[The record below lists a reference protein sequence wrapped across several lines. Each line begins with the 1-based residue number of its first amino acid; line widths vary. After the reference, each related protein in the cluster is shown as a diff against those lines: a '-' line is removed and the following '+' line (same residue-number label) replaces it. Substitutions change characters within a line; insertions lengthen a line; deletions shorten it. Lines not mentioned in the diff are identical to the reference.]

1 MARGSLS
8 AQLDSLVDSILA
20 RSAAPVSSADERIAA
35 LGTVAAGLRGL
46 PRPDF
51 KQRLKNDLMRRT
63 SMTTVQEKP
72 TASYKR
78 GGFRTVTPYLIA
90 QRGEELIDF
99 VKQAFGAEEL
109 FRAIGSAGGYH
120 CEVRLG
126 DSMLMLGGGAKYK
139 GPSSPTA
146 IHLKVDN
153 VDEAY
158 RRCLALGATSLYEP
172 ADFVYGEHGA
182 GVRDAFGNY
191 WYLAKPQGD
200 THFLPEMGT
209 VTVCFQPKGADRFID
224 FLTQAF
230 GAEEMA
236 RHAVEGTIRH
246 SKVRV
251 GDSILELAEA
261 HGPYQPMESTLFMY
275 VENIGETYE
284 RALAAGA
291 TSLYPPA
298 VQPYGGRGAG
308 VRDAFGH
315 TWYLA
320 THTEK

>member
-1 MARGSLS
+1 MARRSLS
-8 AQLDSLVDSILA
+8 EQVDSMVDAILSRPTA
-20 RSAAPVSSADERIAA
+20 LGSADDERVAA
-35 LGTVAAGLRGL
+35 LATLATALRGL

-51 KQRLKNDLMRRT
+51 KAELKNQLMRTT
-63 SMTTVQEKP
+63 SMTAVQEKE

-78 GGFRTVTPYLIA
+78 KGFRTVTPYIIA
-90 QRGEELIDF
+90 ERGEALIDF

-153 VDEAY
+153 VDEVY
-158 RRCLALGATSLYEP
+158 QRALKEGATSTHAP
-172 ADFVYGEHGA
+172 QDFDYGERGA
-182 GVRDAFGNY
+182 GVNDPFGNE
-191 WYLAKPQGD
+191 WYLATPIGD

-209 VTVCFQPKGADRFID
+209 VTPYLHPHRADKLID
-224 FLTQAF
+224 FLKQAF
-230 GAEEMA
+230 GAEEIA
-236 RHAVEGTIRH
+236 RYGPADKIEHA
-246 SKVRV
+246 KVRI
-251 GDSILELAEA
+251 GDSVLELSEA
-261 HGPYQPMESTLFMY
+261 HGPYQPLESTFFMY
-275 VENIGETYE
+275 LEDIEETYR

-298 VQPYGGRGAG
+298 VQPHGGRGAG

-320 THTEK
+320 THTAK